1 MVEEHP
7 LVNSLENK
15 IDELYRNR
23 STARKIVSSN
33 SNLLTINTAIEEYI
47 ALKKDLT
54 IPIGVRYLAL
64 SCIAAHYQLYQD
76 NREVSQIK
84 DLTGQAINI
93 PTHAEVFS
101 AIQVIKSS
109 YYQIYDCDLREFDR
123 VERLTKEMSP
133 DSIAKIED
141 SHILDHDDY
150 LSEDEIRAEERA
162 KIFKLLSLIIFTFL
176 IGGSSG
182 ILVSLM
188 IRQQPQS
195 IIDNTPQLTTT
206 VPSDS
211 SNSSSTNRQTN
222 SPSTVTPI
230 SDPVAITPD
239 PQISQDEAISLIQK
253 WLEARKTLF
262 SPPFDRNIG
271 AQLTTGKAY
280 KKHVEITNGKI
291 GSTVEWLMKHRSSY
305 IYTLQRIDE
314 IVKFEVND
322 KDCIIDVRLTEYANR
337 YDSKGKL
344 VRSKS
349 GEDKKIV
356 RYFIT
361 KEGENLKI
369 SEYINITPKMKRE
382 M

>member
-1 MVEEHP
+1 MVEEYP
-7 LVNSLENK
+7 LVTSLENK
-15 IDELYRNR
+15 IDELHRDR
-23 STARKIVSSN
+23 STARKIVDSN
-33 SNLLTINTAIEEYI
+33 SNLLTINTALEDYI
-47 ALKKDLT
+47 AIKKDLT
-54 IPIGVRYLAL
+54 IPLGIRYLAL
-64 SCIAAHYQLYQD
+64 SCVAAHYQLYQD

-101 AIQVIKSS
+101 AIQVIKSR
-109 YYQIYDCDLREFDR
+109 YYQIYDCDPREFDR

-141 SHILDHDDY
+141 FHTVDNDDY

-182 ILVSLM
+182 ILISLIM
-188 IRQQPQS
+188 RQQPQS
-195 IIDNTPQLTTT
+195 IVDSTPQLTTI
-206 VPSDS
+206 VPSDA
-211 SNSSSTNRQTN
+211 SNSSPINGQTHSLSN
-222 SPSTVTPI
+222 VSPTSAPI
-230 SDPVAITPD
+230 AFTPD
-239 PQISQDEAISLIQK
+239 PQISQDEAIRLIQK
-253 WLEARKTLF
+253 WLEAKKTLF

-280 KKHVEITNGKI
+280 KKHVEITNSRV

-305 IYTLQRIDE
+305 VYTLQRIDE

-344 VRSKS
+344 VKAKS
-349 GEDKKIV
+349 GEDRKIV

>member
-15 IDELYRNR
+15 IDELYRDR

-47 ALKKDLT
+47 AIKKDLT

-84 DLTGQAINI
+84 DLTGQSINI

-101 AIQVIKSS
+101 AIQIIKNS
-109 YYQIYDCDLREFDR
+109 YYQIYDCDPREFDR

-141 SHILDHDDY
+141 FHTVGNDDY

-162 KIFKLLSLIIFTFL
+162 KIFKLLSLVIFTFL

-206 VPSDS
+206 LPSDT
-211 SNSSSTNRQTN
+211 SNSSPINGQTN
-222 SPSTVTPI
+222 SPSNVRPTSAPI
-230 SDPVAITPD
+230 AFTPD

-253 WLEARKTLF
+253 WLEAKKTLF

-280 KKHVEITNGKI
+280 KKHVEITNSRV

-305 IYTLQRIDE
+305 VYTMQRIDE
-314 IVKFEVND
+314 IVKFEVNG

-337 YDSKGKL
+337 YDSKSKL
-344 VRSKS
+344 VRAKS
-349 GEDKKIV
+349 GEDRKIV